1 VQKAKRHSIEEPAEI
16 RSRRFQGLEIDPFS
30 VMVYSFV
37 LLRMND
43 LRGEFKRMANTILIG
58 SQWGDEGKGKVID
71 VLTSKADWVVRYQG
85 GNNAGHTVEI
95 GDQKYVLHLTPSGI
109 LRPGVKC
116 VIGNGLVVDPVGL
129 MAELQELEG
138 RGIDIKDRL
147 FISDRAHLV
156 IQYHKELDGAKE
168 AKLSTGKKIGTTKRG
183 IGPAY
188 SDKADRTGLRMGDVL
203 EDDFETMLRDRIAVK
218 NALLAVLD
226 TEPLDADGLVK
237 TCTEALDY
245 LKPFICDTVPML
257 NAAVRDPEQNVLF
270 EGAQGVM
277 LDIDFGTYPFVTS
290 SNTGAG
296 GVPAGAGVPPHCIDE
311 VIGIVKAYTTRVG
324 EGPFPTEL
332 FDEDGKQ
339 LAEVGREF
347 GATTGRPRRC
357 GWFDAVVAR
366 YSAQLCGIDRWAL
379 MKLDVLDGFDTI
391 KVCVAYECDG
401 KRVDT
406 VPASISKLSRC
417 KPVYEEFKGW
427 NCSTCKATS
436 FEELPEQAQKY
447 VRWIEELT
455 GVPVSVL
462 SVGPKRSSTIELKV

>member
-1 VQKAKRHSIEEPAEI
+1 
-16 RSRRFQGLEIDPFS
+16 
-30 VMVYSFV
+30 
-37 LLRMND
+37 
-43 LRGEFKRMANTILIG
+43 MANTILIG

-71 VLTSKADWVVRYQG
+71 VLTSKANWVVRFQG
-85 GNNAGHTVEI
+85 GNNAGHTVEV

-116 VIGNGLVVDPVGL
+116 VIGNGLVVDPIGL
-129 MAELQELEG
+129 TGELQALEE

-168 AKLSTGKKIGTTKRG
+168 ARLETGKKIGTTKRG

-203 EDDFETMLRDRIAVK
+203 EDDFEMMLRDRIAAK
-218 NALLAVLD
+218 NSMLAVLGAN
-226 TEPLDADGLVK
+226 PLDADELVETYSK
-237 TCTEALDY
+237 AFDY

-257 NAAVRDPEQNVLF
+257 NKAVRSDDNVLF

-296 GVPAGAGVPPHCIDE
+296 GVAAGAGVPPHSIDE
-311 VIGIVKAYTTRVG
+311 VVGIVKAYTTRVG

-332 FDEDGKQ
+332 FDDDGTK
-339 LAEVGREF
+339 LATVGKEF
-347 GATTGRPRRC
+347 GATTGRARRC

-366 YSAQLCGIDRWAL
+366 YSAMISGIDRWAL
-379 MKLDVLDGFDTI
+379 MKLDVLDGFETI
-391 KVCVAYECDG
+391 KVCTAYECDG
-401 KRVDT
+401 ERIDT

-417 KPVYEEFKGW
+417 KPIFEEFKGW
-427 NCSTCKATS
+427 NCSTTECTS
-436 FEELPEQAQKY
+436 WEELPEQAQKY
-447 VRWIEELT
+447 IRWIEELT
-455 GVPVSVL
+455 SVPVSIL
-462 SVGPKRSSTIELKV
+462 SVGPKRKSTIEL